1 MNREILFRGKG
12 NPKYNNGDWFYG
24 YLFFDGDD
32 YQIVDPRYGSCRRTV
47 LKETVGEFTGMT
59 DKNGTKIF
67 EGDIVRTQPFYDR
80 PYSVTRKG
88 KQFLGVVNLHTHTFK
103 GNEVFPEQ
111 KYNSFWQ
118 VDIIED
124 TGKYNH
130 YRRRSGGD
138 FRSSLRCPFRQS
150 SAGYRAWSRRP
161 QKSRND

>member
-12 NPKYNNGDWFYG
+12 NPEYNDGDWYYG
-24 YLFFDGDD
+24 YLIFDGED
-32 YQIVDPRYGSCRRTV
+32 YQIVEPKYGSFRRTV

-80 PYSVTRKG
+80 TYSEKRKG
-88 KQFLGVVNLHTHTFK
+88 KQFLGVVNLHNRTFK

-111 KYNSFWQ
+111 KYDSFWQ

-124 TGKYNH
+124 IEKYNH
-130 YRRRSGGD
+130 YS
-138 FRSSLRCPFRQS
+138 
-150 SAGYRAWSRRP
+150 WSRFWNCEVVGNKFDNP
-161 QKSRND
+161 ELIKEEEQ